1 MQSKA
6 IQMKRDIKTSFD
18 SHKGMNRNRNKDG
31 ILLVKAQPYTLIGV
45 FDGVSSSSS
54 SHKAVK
60 KAISFIN
67 NNHEDYYAENNFRL
81 SELIID
87 TNKLLISNGMIE
99 PYTTCSLLYVP
110 HNIDYNIK
118 YTNIGDSRIYAVS
131 PQFIDQLTKDD
142 SDSHYKN
149 ILLKCLGM
157 EDLKSIDIKEDI
169 YNGEAK
175 RFLICSDGFYN
186 IFEGNN
192 KFLLKVH
199 KALNLKQSYYIKY
212 NLNKLI
218 SGRNNDDAS
227 YALVRYEYV

>member
-1 MQSKA
+1 MLPKA
-6 IQMKRDIKTSFD
+6 IQMERLIKTTFD
-18 SHKGMNRNRNKDG
+18 THKGMNRNRNKDG
-31 ILLVKAQPYTLIGV
+31 ILLVKAVAYNLIGV

-60 KAISFIN
+60 KAISFIS
-67 NNHEDYYAENNFRL
+67 NNHEDYYWENNFRL
-81 SELIID
+81 TDLIID
-87 TNKLLISNGMIE
+87 TNKLLISEGMVE
-99 PYTTCSLLYVP
+99 PYTTCSILYVP
-110 HNIDYNIK
+110 NKIEHKTK

-157 EDLKSIDIKEDI
+157 ENLKAADVKEEI
-169 YNGEAK
+169 YSGDAK

-186 IFEGNN
+186 IFESNN
-192 KFLLKVH
+192 KLLLEVH

-227 YALVRYEYV
+227 YALVRCEYV